1 MAVAVHVSLW
11 LDPRS
16 ASRPE
21 LRGWRI
27 DQQKSRS
34 RRRALKRFLGAASLP
49 VGPSLDPRRRIS
61 RRRSASLF
69 QELCQVTGA
78 KKSTQ
83 YQRIRNLSPE
93 SGQIFLL
100 MKFAS
105 LPNSC
110 NFIVQCTKM
119 GRC

>member
-1 MAVAVHVSLW
+1 MAVAVPVSLW

-21 LRGWRI
+21 LCGCRI

-61 RRRSASLF
+61 GGRLASLF
-69 QELCQVTGA
+69 QETCQVIGA
-78 KKSTQ
+78 KKYSR
-83 YQRIRNLSPE
+83 YQ
-93 SGQIFLL
+93 
-100 MKFAS
+100 
-105 LPNSC
+105 
-110 NFIVQCTKM
+110 
-119 GRC
+119 